1 MREKLGILEDVKDE
15 SGNIKNVDIGAYIKS
30 DLAKYASE
38 NHNIKLTVKYLD
50 PMYAIRTVKANCD
63 DTVLCS

>member
-1 MREKLGILEDVKDE
+1 M
-15 SGNIKNVDIGAYIKS
+15 IKDIGAFIRS
-30 DLAKYASE
+30 DLAKYAQE
-38 NHNIKLTVKYLD
+38 KHHIKLTIKYLD

>member
-1 MREKLGILEDVKDE
+1 MFK
-15 SGNIKNVDIGAYIKS
+15 DIGSYIKS
-30 DLAKYASE
+30 DLAKYAVE
-38 NHNIKLTVKYLD
+38 KHKIKLTVKYLD